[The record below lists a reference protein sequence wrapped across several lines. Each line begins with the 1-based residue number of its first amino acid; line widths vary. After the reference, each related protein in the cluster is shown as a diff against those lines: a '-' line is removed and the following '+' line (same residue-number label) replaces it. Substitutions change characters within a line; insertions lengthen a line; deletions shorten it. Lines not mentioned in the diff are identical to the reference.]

1 VGSAGSNGTAGAGA
15 SAGSNSNGGA
25 SGGAGASGSAG
36 AAGSAGASGA
46 AGAGNLPPGVG
57 ANTPFIS
64 YEAEAGTLG
73 GGAAIVA
80 LTSPPTS
87 QFSSP
92 ELESSGHAY
101 VALKNTGDYVEWK
114 NQTGKSI
121 TFVNVRASIPD
132 APNGGGITATLDLY
146 VNGSMRQT
154 LTLDSKQTYG
164 YEGNNHYN
172 NESQSPSDGN
182 PRTFWDE
189 YHGFLQG
196 APLAPGDTIR
206 LQRDAANSASFYD
219 IDVIDVEAP
228 PPPATEPAGSLSI
241 TDYGAKANDPNTD
254 NSTSIQNAIND
265 AQSQKKTLWIPQG
278 TFYFKSTGGL
288 SATGITIE
296 GAGMWYSTVYRN
308 LNLPNGTP
316 LGAIFNLD
324 SCHVH
329 AFALDS
335 NALSRQSADGAGGGM
350 DTTGTNWTADA
361 IWTQHTESGF
371 WASGTGGTVMNCRLT
386 AIWADGCN
394 LNNVSRGATVGTG
407 ITAKNNFVRGTG
419 DDGIAINSVNYNGNQ
434 MYTPMSNITIENN
447 TSIAMW
453 GGKGVAIYGGSGHI
467 VQNNY
472 MSDTA
477 RYIGLGVGKFGVN
490 GSDLTSGTV
499 SGNVVVRCGGNAY
512 MQQQPAL
519 HIGNGGDG
527 QGVGIVSGVTVQNNT
542 IKNSLYDAVGFSTS
556 TNITLKDN
564 TIDTPGLNGIVID
577 PQFYPAPTGSATITG
592 NQVLNLGAAHTAYS
606 NLSQGFMAML
616 SGNSWQ

>member
-1 VGSAGSNGTAGAGA
+1 MANTVRSGFDFSLKAVMRSAWSVLALGLAAFACSSGSSDSGTSAGGSENSAGSASSAGSSASSAGSTGNAGTVGSAGSNGTAGAGA

-447 TSIAMW
+447 TSIAM
-453 GGKGVAIYGGSGHI
+453 
-467 VQNNY
+467 
-472 MSDTA
+472 
-477 RYIGLGVGKFGVN
+477 
-490 GSDLTSGTV
+490 
-499 SGNVVVRCGGNAY
+499 
-512 MQQQPAL
+512 
-519 HIGNGGDG
+519 
-527 QGVGIVSGVTVQNNT
+527 
-542 IKNSLYDAVGFSTS
+542 
-556 TNITLKDN
+556 
-564 TIDTPGLNGIVID
+564 
-577 PQFYPAPTGSATITG
+577 
-592 NQVLNLGAAHTAYS
+592 
-606 NLSQGFMAML
+606 
-616 SGNSWQ
+616 